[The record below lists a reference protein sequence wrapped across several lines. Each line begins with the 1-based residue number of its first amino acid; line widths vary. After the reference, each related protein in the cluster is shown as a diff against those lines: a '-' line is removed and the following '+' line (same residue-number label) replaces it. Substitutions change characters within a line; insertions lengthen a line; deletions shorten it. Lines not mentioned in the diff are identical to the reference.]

1 MDQQQVETALI
12 GVIQDIQ
19 AASGLECPPLD
30 GAVVPTKQVPEFDSK
45 VWVAATTML
54 ATKLEVTIPDDQNI
68 FVDDESK
75 SQLDLSAIASKVC
88 KVAVDEKSS
97 GAAA

>member
-1 MDQQQVETALI
+1 MNQQHVETALI

-30 GAVVPTKQVPEFDSK
+30 GTIVPTKQVPEFDSK

-68 FVDDESK
+68 FVDDDSK
-75 SQLDLSAIASKVC
+75 SQLDLSAIAAKVC
-88 KVAVDEKSS
+88 KVALTEKSS